1 MIHLDFNVNKLDE
14 VVEIYLDEINEPIEV
29 DFPLMYSWAKMNCLT
44 SNVRSYQNTDK
55 KENMTINEYFKLPY
69 DILKE
74 DVQRYYLEKIIK

>member
-29 DFPLMYSWAKMNCLT
+29 DFPLMYSWAKINGLT